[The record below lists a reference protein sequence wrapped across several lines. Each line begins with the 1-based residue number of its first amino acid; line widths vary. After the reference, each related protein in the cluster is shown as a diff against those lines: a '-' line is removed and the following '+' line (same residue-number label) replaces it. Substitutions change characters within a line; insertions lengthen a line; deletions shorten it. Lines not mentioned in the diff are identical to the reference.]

1 MLGSV
6 MNSTGLWWAFW
17 TVTFAAAGLGFA
29 VIALVVAV
37 RGVADLKSLIRALS
51 GQRN

>member
-1 MLGSV
+1 
-6 MNSTGLWWAFW
+6 MNSTDVWWGFW

-29 VIALVVAV
+29 LIALVVAV

-51 GQRN
+51 GKH